1 MHNETHADKSH
12 VFFTY
17 MHVTIMVMIINME
30 MMVLPKAP
38 IKTVEL
44 VSSVL
49 AVIVVAAVVVVVV
62 GGTVEL
68 VSSILAVLVVAA
80 VVVGVVGGTTHG
92 GEYRAHD
99 RPAFTILPWQQ
110 PALLPGRLSQPLPP
124 HFPQDLRQHTLP
136 PSRMPDTHAKSVRV
150 YRD

>member
-1 MHNETHADKSH
+1 
-12 VFFTY
+12 
-17 MHVTIMVMIINME
+17 MHVTIMAMIINME

-49 AVIVVAAVVVVVV
+49 AVIVVAAVVV
-62 GGTVEL
+62 
-68 VSSILAVLVVAA
+68 
-80 VVVGVVGGTTHG
+80 GVVGGTTHG

-110 PALLPGRLSQPLPP
+110 PPSPGRVWQLVPP
-124 HFPQDLRQHTLP
+124 HFPQDLRQHTVTL
-136 PSRMPDTHAKSVRV
+136 SCSSKMPDTHAGSVRV
-150 YRD
+150 HSVREGGDVGGGIVYVSASTQL